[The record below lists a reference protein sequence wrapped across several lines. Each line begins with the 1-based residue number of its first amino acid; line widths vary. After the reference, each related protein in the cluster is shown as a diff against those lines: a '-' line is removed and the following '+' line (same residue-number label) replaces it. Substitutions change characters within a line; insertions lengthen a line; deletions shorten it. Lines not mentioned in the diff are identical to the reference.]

1 MLSDISHGHVDGA
14 DLLLLVA
21 VIVFILAAVVEV
33 IVKPVVLNQLLL
45 FVGLACVSLAWLIL

>member
-1 MLSDISHGHVDGA
+1 MIADISHGHVDGS

-21 VIVFILAAVVEV
+21 VIVFVLAAVVEV